1 MIPTFKLKRVAAN
14 GLSPD
19 VRRHA
24 NELTQAVNSNRI
36 RPGLGILVDQTS
48 EGTTV
53 RIDPQYVSSI
63 REQTEGRWL

>member
-1 MIPTFKLKRVAAN
+1 MIPTFKLKHVSSV

-19 VRRHA
+19 VRRNA
-24 NELTQAVNSNRI
+24 NELTSTVNSQRI

-53 RIDPQYVSSI
+53 RIDPQYVASI
-63 REQTEGRWL
+63 REQTKGRWL